1 MEILDCTLRDGGYY
15 TNWDFDFKL
24 VDEYLNAVSELP
36 IKIIEPGYISNAY
49 DNKGPF
55 YHLNKKILSI
65 FKKKINKNQKIF
77 VMINLKEIKNFR
89 DIDNLVSQNINFIDG
104 IRFAIDPKD
113 LKKYLPI
120 IIKLKKK
127 FTKIEYCFNLMY
139 ASTWINDL
147 RNVKKIINESRKAA
161 DNISLIDSYGAI
173 TPLEMIDFFTKVKKL
188 RINFDGVHF
197 HNNCNFALANT
208 IISISNGVKRVDST
222 FTGMGRGSGNAET
235 EYLLAYLKVNVKNTF
250 NLSNLIDNLNTM
262 KKKLE
267 WGPSYAYAFSAM
279 RGFSQAKMMNL
290 IQNRRLDQG
299 LATNLIKQFD
309 LKKNEINITTDT
321 NLSFKEIKKKI
332 KSQVFIFGGGQSCLD
347 KGPIFIKNL
356 KKTDLIIVLSN
367 RTLEHLIKVYESF
380 HFENEIVLILTGN
393 EINKLNLKNRLIK
406 KLKIRNIIL
415 EKNFFNKKLSFFK
428 DKKIFHSNS
437 VAENPLLIAGIFLK
451 KVRYFKLNLAFFEGG
466 QGLEAGMN
474 ETLDSINF
482 LKKIGMEV
490 FSYTK
495 TYIPSKTKN
504 PWVND

>member
-24 VDEYLNAVSELP
+24 VNEYLNAVSELP
-36 IKIIEPGYISNAY
+36 IKIIEPGYISNAD

-55 YHLNKKILSI
+55 YHLNKKILGI

-77 VMINLKEIKNFR
+77 VMINLKEIKNFK
-89 DIDNLVSQNINFIDG
+89 DIDKLVSQNINLIDG

-120 IIKLKKK
+120 IIRLKKK
-127 FTKIEYCFNLMY
+127 FSKIEYCFNLMY
-139 ASTWINDL
+139 ASTWIKNL
-147 RNVKKIINESRKAA
+147 ENVKKIINESRKAA

-173 TPLEMIDFFTKVKKL
+173 TPLEMKNFFTMIKKL

-208 IISISNGVKRVDST
+208 IISINEGVKRADTT

-235 EYLLAYLKVNVKNTF
+235 EYLLAYLKVNVQNTF
-250 NLSNLIDNLNTM
+250 NLSNLLDSLNKM

-267 WGPSYAYAFSAM
+267 WGPSYAYAYAAM

-309 LKKNEINITTDT
+309 LKKNVIDITPNS
-321 NLSFKEIKKKI
+321 NLDIKQLKKKI
-332 KSQVFIFGGGQSCLD
+332 KSKIFIFGGGQTCLD

-356 KKTDLIIVLSN
+356 KKTDLIIATSN
-367 RTLEHLIKVYESF
+367 RTLENLINVYENI

-393 EINKLNLKNRLIK
+393 EIKKLNFKNKFIRKLRIK
-406 KLKIRNIIL
+406 YIIL
-415 EKNFFNKKLSFFK
+415 ERNFFDKKISFFK
-428 DKKIFHSNS
+428 DKKIFYSNS

-451 KVRYFKLNLAFFEGG
+451 KLRYLKLNLAFFEGG
-466 QGLEAGMN
+466 QGLESGMY
-474 ETLDSINF
+474 ETLNSIDY
-482 LKKIGMEV
+482 LKKIGMKI

-495 TYIPSKTKN
+495 TYIPSIAKS
-504 PWVND
+504 PWLND

>member
-36 IKIIEPGYISNAY
+36 IKIIEPGYISNI
-49 DNKGPF
+49 DDDKGPF
-55 YHLNKKILSI
+55 YHLNKKILSF

-77 VMINLKEIKNFR
+77 VMINLKEIKNFK
-89 DIDNLVSQNINFIDG
+89 DLYELVSQNINSIDG

-120 IIKLKKK
+120 IIKLKKR

-139 ASTWINDL
+139 ASTWIKDIEK
-147 RNVKKIINESRKAA
+147 VKKIIIESREVA

-173 TPLEMIDFFTKVKKL
+173 TPLEMRDFFIKMKKL
-188 RINFDGVHF
+188 KTNFDGVHF

-208 IISISNGVKRVDST
+208 IISISEGIKRVDST

-235 EYLLAYLKVNVKNTF
+235 EYLLAYLKINVENTF
-250 NLSNLIDNLNTM
+250 SLSNLLDSLNTM

-290 IQNRRLDQG
+290 VQNRRLDQG

-309 LKKNEINITTDT
+309 IKK
-321 NLSFKEIKKKI
+321 KEIDINSKSKLLIKQFKKKI
-332 KSQVFIFGGGQSCLD
+332 KSKIIIFGGGRTCLD

-356 KKTDLIIVLSN
+356 KKNDIIIATSN
-367 RTLEHLIKVYESF
+367 RTLENLISVYENF
-380 HFENEIVLILTGN
+380 DYKNEIVLILTGN
-393 EINKLNLKNRLIK
+393 EINKLNLKNKVIK
-406 KLKIRNIIL
+406 KLKIKYIIL
-415 EKNFFNKKLSFFK
+415 EKKFFDKEIPFFK
-428 DKKIFHSNS
+428 GKNIFYSNS

-451 KVRYFKLNLAFFEGG
+451 KVKYLKLNLAFFEGG

-474 ETLDSINF
+474 ETLESVNY
-482 LKKIGMEV
+482 LKSIGMKV

-495 TYIPSKTKN
+495 TYIPSKNKN
-504 PWVND
+504 PWLND